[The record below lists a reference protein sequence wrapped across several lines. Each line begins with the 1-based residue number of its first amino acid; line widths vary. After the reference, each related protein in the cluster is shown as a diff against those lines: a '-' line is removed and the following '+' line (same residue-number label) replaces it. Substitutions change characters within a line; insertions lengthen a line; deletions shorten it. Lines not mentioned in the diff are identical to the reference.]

1 MSSREIDSKVKE
13 LRELRRFAEEIA
25 AEIDAL
31 TDAIKAEMLARSAD
45 EISGSDWRI
54 TWKTV
59 KSSRID
65 TTALKKAMP
74 DIASAFTRESE
85 SRRFVLA

>member
-13 LRELRRFAEEIA
+13 LRELRRFADEIA

-31 TDAIKAEMLARSAD
+31 TDAIKAEMNARSAD

-59 KSSRID
+59 KTSRVD
-65 TTALKKAMP
+65 TAALKKAMP